1 MMREL
6 DRGPALP
13 LAGSDHHGGRRSQ
26 WIARLII
33 EHIESHDLVP
43 GAKLPSE
50 NALAQRFSVSRSVIR
65 EAIAMLRAEGRV
77 ETVQGSGAF
86 VRLPDAGGPELD
98 TLTQSSVKSLID
110 LIGVRR
116 VVESE
121 IAAIA
126 AVERTRE
133 AMAAID
139 RALDRLRRVQ
149 QAGALGVI
157 EDRAFHASIADACG
171 NDYWR
176 KVVQALARP
185 IEVAIG
191 VTRSNEA
198 LSGDLVRA
206 VDEEHGAIRDA
217 IAAGDPD
224 QARAAA
230 VRHME
235 CSAQRILSADRAFWR
250 TGGGGISR
258 LSQAD

>member
-1 MMREL
+1 MSKSG
-6 DRGPALP
+6 RGPALP
-13 LAGSDHHGGRRSQ
+13 FNSSDHHSGRRSQ
-26 WIARLII
+26 WIAGLMV
-33 EHIESHDLVP
+33 EHIESHDLLP

-77 ETVQGSGAF
+77 ETIQGSGAF

-98 TLTQSSVKSLID
+98 TLTRSSVKSLID

-126 AVERTRE
+126 AEERTRE
-133 AMAAID
+133 TMAAID
-139 RALDRLRRVQ
+139 RALDRLRRAQ
-149 QAGALGVI
+149 DAGALGVI

-176 KVVQALARP
+176 KVVQTLARP

-198 LSGDLVRA
+198 LSGDFVRA

-217 IAAGDPD
+217 IAAGDPE
-224 QARAAA
+224 QARVAA

-235 CSAQRILSADRAFWR
+235 CSTQRILSADRAFWSA
-250 TGGGGISR
+250 GGGGISR
-258 LSQAD
+258 LNQAD

>member
-1 MMREL
+1 MSRSAR
-6 DRGPALP
+6 DNDGAF
-13 LAGSDHHGGRRSQ
+13 AGAAHHSGRRSQ
-26 WIARLII
+26 WIARLMV

-50 NALAQRFSVSRSVIR
+50 NALAQRFNVSRSVIR

-86 VRLPDAGGPELD
+86 VRLPDAGGQELD
-98 TLTQSSVKSLID
+98 ALTRSSVQSLID
-110 LIGVRR
+110 LMCVRR

-126 AVERTRE
+126 AVERTRDT
-133 AMAAID
+133 MAAID
-139 RALDRLRRVQ
+139 RALDRLRRA
-149 QAGALGVI
+149 QATGAPGVI

-176 KVVQALARP
+176 KVVQTLARP

-217 IAAGDPD
+217 IAAGDPEL
-224 QARAAA
+224 ARAAA

-235 CSAQRILSADRAFWR
+235 CSSQRILSADRAFWSA
-250 TGGGGISR
+250 GGGGISR
-258 LSQAD
+258 LHQVD

>member
-1 MMREL
+1 MRKS
-6 DRGPALP
+6 DRDTDLSH
-13 LAGSDHHGGRRSQ
+13 AGSGHHSGRRSQ
-26 WIARLII
+26 WIARLIV
-33 EHIESHDLVP
+33 EHIESHDLMP

-77 ETVQGSGAF
+77 ETIQGSGAF
-86 VRLPDAGGPELD
+86 IRLPDAGGQDLD
-98 TLTQSSVKSLID
+98 ALTRSSVKSLID

-126 AVERTRE
+126 AVERTRDT
-133 AMAAID
+133 MAAID
-139 RALDRLRRVQ
+139 RALDRLRRAQ
-149 QAGALGVI
+149 DAGAPGVV

-176 KVVQALARP
+176 KVVQSLARP

-198 LSGDLVRA
+198 LSGDLVRM

-217 IAAGDPD
+217 IAAGDPEL
-224 QARAAA
+224 ARRAA

-235 CSAQRILSADRAFWR
+235 CSSQRILSADRAFWSA
-250 TGGGGISR
+250 GGGGIFR
-258 LSQAD
+258 LRQAD